1 MAKKV
6 KNISVSD
13 KENKKK
19 PLNPKKKWY
28 Y

>member
-1 MAKKV
+1 MVKKA

-19 PLNPKKKWY
+19 TLNPKKKWY